1 MSEELTMTTGELT
14 DLQEVYGEDDP
25 DIQEALAMT
34 DPSDWVPRKSQDE
47 MSEDAASP
55 AEMGDEAAV
64 SAEEDTMNRH
74 YSNSKVPLAALHEER
89 RKRQEASQRAQ
100 QMEAELNHWRSQQGQ
115 GESRQQRPAP
125 GSVEDFIGAP
135 PGKVAKQL
143 FLQEQRM
150 EYDPYNPEHQER
162 LQELTSLV
170 TLKQFQ
176 TGEMYRQVQA
186 ERSNFSREVMA
197 WRDGILEKP
206 EVEYRAM
213 ERFAQMPDS
222 AQKRILQ
229 ASWERLVAGQ
239 ASRDEF
245 ELIREFSVETERQMR
260 GTKGSPA
267 RIAAAM
273 NLPRTAD
280 IRGGSGMKGDPGLD
294 LIERKLDRGEKL
306 APEEENWIKNLR

>member
-1 MSEELTMTTGELT
+1 MNEELTMTTGELT
-14 DLQEVYGEDDP
+14 DLKEVYGEDDP

-34 DPSDWVPRKSQDE
+34 DPSDWAPQKSQE
-47 MSEDAASP
+47 KMPEDAASP

-64 SAEEDTMNRH
+64 SAEEDTMNRQ

-100 QMEAELNHWRSQQGQ
+100 QLEAELSQWRSRQ
-115 GESRQQRPAP
+115 GESRPRRPAP
-125 GSVEDFIGAP
+125 GSVEDFIGTP

-143 FLQEQRM
+143 FMQEQRM

-186 ERSNFSREVMA
+186 ERANFSREVLA
-197 WRDGILEKP
+197 WRDEILAKP

-245 ELIREFSVETERQMR
+245 ELIREFSAETERQLR
-260 GTKGSPA
+260 GAKGSPA

-280 IRGGSGMKGDPGLD
+280 IKGGSGMKGDPGLD

-306 APEEENWIKNLR
+306 APEEENWIKNLT

>member
-1 MSEELTMTTGELT
+1 MTEEMTMTPEELT
-14 DLQEVYGEDDP
+14 DLKEVYGEDDP
-25 DIQEALAMT
+25 DIQEALVMT
-34 DPSDWVPRKSQDE
+34 EPSDWVPQSSQDE
-47 MSEDAASP
+47 MSGEAASP

-64 SAEEDTMNRH
+64 SAEEDTMNRQ

-89 RKRQEASQRAQ
+89 RKRQEASQRVQ
-100 QMEAELNHWRSQQGQ
+100 QMEAELNQWRSHQGQ
-115 GESRQQRPAP
+115 GGSRSQRPAADA
-125 GSVEDFIGAP
+125 VEYFIGSP

-143 FLQEQRM
+143 FLQEQRT

-176 TGEMYRQVQA
+176 AGEMHRQVQS
-186 ERSNFSREVMA
+186 ERANFSREVIA
-197 WRDGILEKP
+197 WRDDILKKP
-206 EVEYRAM
+206 EVEYQAM
-213 ERFAQMPDS
+213 ERFSQMPDS

-229 ASWERLVAGQ
+229 SSWERLVAGK

-245 ELIREFSVETERQMR
+245 ELIREFSFDTERQMR
-260 GTKGSPA
+260 GSKGGSA
-267 RIAAAM
+267 SMRAAM

-280 IRGGSGMKGDPGLD
+280 IRGGSGMKGDLAMD

-306 APEEENWIKNLR
+306 APEEEKWIKNLT